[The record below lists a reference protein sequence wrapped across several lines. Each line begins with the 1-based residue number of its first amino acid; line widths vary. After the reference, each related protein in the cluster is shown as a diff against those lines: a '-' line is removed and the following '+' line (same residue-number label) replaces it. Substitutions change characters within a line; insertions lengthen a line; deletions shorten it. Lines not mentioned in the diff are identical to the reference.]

1 MHSCGMTLLHDGIAL
16 AFRAMPLDAATR
28 SLILLSA
35 AIAASDEIA
44 VRDAFAE
51 AISTNVPGEW
61 IEELV
66 LQSYLFAGFPRALN
80 AAREW
85 RRQSPRS
92 SATAESQLDAPAAEH
107 AGDADQANEWRVR
120 GEATCAAVYD
130 GMYEK
135 LRLNVRDLHPLL
147 DEWMIV
153 EGYGKVLG
161 RPALDL
167 PRRELCIVA
176 ACAATGQS
184 RQLHSHLHGALNVG
198 VEPDVVREALDALAP
213 MLGEARARSAR
224 LLLARVV
231 GK

>member
-1 MHSCGMTLLHDGIAL
+1 VSLDVPTRTLV
-16 AFRAMPLDAATR
+16 
-28 SLILLSA
+28 LLSA
-35 AIAASDEIA
+35 AIAGGDEA
-44 VRDAFAE
+44 DVRDAFAS
-51 AISTNVPGEW
+51 AIGAAVPAEW
-61 IEELV
+61 VEELV

-85 RRQSPRS
+85 RRQLPERPD
-92 SATAESQLDAPAAEH
+92 TAADALDAAHEAHAE
-107 AGDADQANEWRVR
+107 DADRLDEWRMR

-161 RPALDL
+161 RPGLDL

-176 ACAATGQS
+176 ACAATGQD

-198 VEPDVVREALDALAP
+198 VDAGTLREALDALAP
-213 MLGEARARSAR
+213 AIGDSRARSAR

>member
-1 MHSCGMTLLHDGIAL
+1 
-16 AFRAMPLDAATR
+16 MPLDHPTRALIVLAAQ
-28 SLILLSA
+28 
-35 AIAASDEIA
+35 IAGGDEAA
-44 VRDAFAE
+44 VRDAFTRTRSANAPE
-51 AISTNVPGEW
+51 QW
-61 IEELV
+61 LEELV
-66 LQSYLFAGFPRALN
+66 LQSYLFCGFPRALN

-85 RRQSPRS
+85 RRQSPRTAA
-92 SATAESQLDAPAAEH
+92 SAEAQLDAPAAEH
-107 AGDADQANEWRVR
+107 VDDTDQVREWRLR

-161 RPALDL
+161 RPGLDL

-176 ACAATGQS
+176 ACAATGQD

-198 VEPDVVREALDALAP
+198 VPADDLREALDALAP
-213 MLGEARARSAR
+213 ILGDSRASSAR
-224 LLLARVV
+224 LLLARVI

>member
-1 MHSCGMTLLHDGIAL
+1 
-16 AFRAMPLDAATR
+16 MPLDQSTR
-28 SLILLSA
+28 SLVLLSA
-35 AIAASDEIA
+35 AIAAGAESA
-44 VRDAFAE
+44 VRDAFAN
-51 AISTNVPGEW
+51 ALGARVPGKW

-66 LQSYLFAGFPRALN
+66 LQSYLFSGFPRALN

-85 RRQSPRS
+85 RRQSPRRAS
-92 SATAESQLDAPAAEH
+92 TAESQLEAPAAEH
-107 AGDADQANEWRVR
+107 AGETDQVNEWRVR

-176 ACAATGQS
+176 ACAATGQD

-198 VEPDVVREALDALAP
+198 VEPDVLRETLDALVP
-213 MLGEARARSAR
+213 VLGDVRARSAR
-224 LLLARVV
+224 LLLERVI

>member
-1 MHSCGMTLLHDGIAL
+1 
-16 AFRAMPLDAATR
+16 MPLDSHTR
-28 SLILLSA
+28 QLVLLSA
-35 AIAASDEIA
+35 AIASGDESE
-44 VRDAFAE
+44 VRGAFSSAM
-51 AISTNVPGEW
+51 AAHVPDEW
-61 IEELV
+61 LEELV
-66 LQSYLFAGFPRALN
+66 LQSYLFCGFPRALN

-85 RRQSPRS
+85 RRQAPPGA
-92 SATAESQLDAPAAEH
+92 ATAARGLDAPSAEH
-107 AGDADQANEWRVR
+107 ADDVDQVNEWRVR
-120 GEATCAAVYD
+120 GDATCAAVYD

-176 ACAATGQS
+176 ACAATGQD

-198 VEPDVVREALDALAP
+198 VDADTVREALDVLAP
-213 MLGEARARSAR
+213 ALGESRARSAR

>member
-1 MHSCGMTLLHDGIAL
+1 MLLDQ
-16 AFRAMPLDAATR
+16 PTR
-28 SLILLSA
+28 SLILLAA
-35 AIAASDEIA
+35 AIAAGDESA
-44 VRDAFAE
+44 VRDAFAN
-51 AISTNVPGEW
+51 AIAAKVNDEW

-66 LQSYLFAGFPRALN
+66 LQSYLFSGFPRTLN

-85 RRQSPRS
+85 RRQAPREP
-92 SATAESQLDAPAAEH
+92 ATAGAQLEAPAAEH
-107 AGDADQANEWRVR
+107 VDETDQVSEWRVR

-153 EGYGKVLG
+153 DGYGKVLG
-161 RPALDL
+161 RPGLDL

-176 ACAATGQS
+176 ACAATGQD
-184 RQLHSHLHGALNVG
+184 RQLHSHLRGSLNVG
-198 VEPDVVREALDALAP
+198 VKPADLREALHLLAP
-213 MLGEARARSAR
+213 VLGESRAKSAR

>member
-1 MHSCGMTLLHDGIAL
+1 
-16 AFRAMPLDAATR
+16 
-28 SLILLSA
+28 
-35 AIAASDEIA
+35 
-44 VRDAFAE
+44 
-51 AISTNVPGEW
+51 
-61 IEELV
+61 
-66 LQSYLFAGFPRALN
+66 LFCGFPRALN

-85 RRQSPRS
+85 RRQSPRTPA
-92 SATAESQLDAPAAEH
+92 SAEAQLDAPAAEH
-107 AGDADQANEWRVR
+107 ADETDQVNEWRLR

-135 LRLNVRDLHPLL
+135 LRFNVRDLHPLL

-161 RPALDL
+161 RPGLDL

-176 ACAATGQS
+176 ACAATGQD

-198 VEPDVVREALDALAP
+198 VPAEDLREALDVLAP
-213 MLGEARARSAR
+213 LVGDSRASSAR

>member
-1 MHSCGMTLLHDGIAL
+1 
-16 AFRAMPLDAATR
+16 MPLDDHTR
-28 SLILLSA
+28 QLILLAA
-35 AIAASDEIA
+35 AIAGGSEGE
-44 VRDAFAE
+44 VRNAFAQ
-51 AISTNVPGEW
+51 ALAARVPEEW
-61 IEELV
+61 TEELV
-66 LQSYLFAGFPRALN
+66 LQSYLFCGFPRALN

-85 RRQSPRS
+85 RRQSPRTPAS
-92 SATAESQLDAPAAEH
+92 AASQLDSATAEH
-107 AGDADQANEWRVR
+107 ADDVDQVSEWRVR

-135 LRLNVRDLHPLL
+135 LRFNVRDLHPLL
-147 DEWMIV
+147 DEWMII

-176 ACAATGQS
+176 ACAATGQD

-198 VEPDVVREALDALAP
+198 VDPGTLREALDALAP
-213 MLGEARARSAR
+213 LVGESRASSAR
-224 LLLARVV
+224 LLLARVI